1 MSSAVT
7 VLACCLGSSSLDLKQ
22 ADSSANTISYGQE
35 KTVLQADVN
44 IPGHDKSRTLL
55 TGQLTLHLLRCWRKF
70 TVLVLVVLQC
80 TQLLTQCLPQILL
93 CPQTEAAADMS
104 WAGAAGVV

>member
-1 MSSAVT
+1 MSSVVT

-22 ADSSANTISYGQE
+22 AVSSANTVCYGQE

-55 TGQLTLHLLRCWRKF
+55 TGQLIMHLLRCWRKF
-70 TVLVLVVLQC
+70 TVFSLVVLQC

-93 CPQTEAAADMS
+93 WSHSEAAADVS

>member
-1 MSSAVT
+1 MT

-22 ADSSANTISYGQE
+22 ARGSPNTLSFGQE
-35 KTVLQADVN
+35 KTVLQANVN

-55 TGQLTLHLLRCWRKF
+55 TGQLALHLLRCWRKF
-70 TVLVLVVLQC
+70 TALALVVLQC
-80 TQLLTQCLPQILL
+80 TPILTQCLSQILL
-93 CPQTEAAADMS
+93 CPQAEAAADMS